1 MKPRDVALLIDRLQ
15 LLFDRPSSISQH
27 QGLTVTSEVTPDALS
42 EFIEASRGCEGQPG
56 WTCHRCREL
65 RVGWTTELR
74 PLGRRSEPGGRDQ
87 VYATSLSCKR

>member
-42 EFIEASRGCEGQPG
+42 EFIEASRGWEGHPR
-56 WTCHRCREL
+56 WRSHRCREHD
-65 RVGWTTELR
+65 GWTTDTGPAPTPQAAEAAR
-74 PLGRRSEPGGRDQ
+74 WG
-87 VYATSLSCKR
+87 